1 MNSKATS
8 APANRTAGYAWAVV
22 GMLWVVAC
30 VNYLDRL
37 ILVSMRDSVKAE
49 IAMTD
54 AQFGLLTSIF
64 LWVYGSM
71 SPLGGYIADR
81 FSRKW
86 VIIASLGIWSLMTLL
101 TGVVHNYPALL
112 TMRALMGVS
121 EAFYVPA
128 ALALVADW
136 HRGSTRSIATGLH
149 QSGLYTGAALGGMG
163 GYIADSF
170 GWRQGFVW
178 FGVFGVAYAVVLLLF
193 LREEKSSSTNAQT
206 AATTTEPATE
216 IVSITAALRA
226 LFGQRSFIVL
236 VIYLSLAAL
245 ASWGITG
252 WLPTFLKEQFSLTQG
267 KSGMAATGYVQLG
280 SYAGILVGGLLS
292 DWWVRR
298 NVRGRL
304 YVVVI
309 GLCIGGP
316 SLCLM
321 SSTGQFAVAIVGM
334 LLYGV
339 ARGFSDANVMPILCQ
354 IVSSKYRA
362 TGYGFLNL
370 FSTFTG
376 GAMIYIGGALRDA
389 HINLSRVFIA
399 SAIGLIIS
407 GLTMLMVKPTRA
419 EEGK

>member
-1 MNSKATS
+1 MNSNTTAAPTS
-8 APANRTAGYAWAVV
+8 RTAGYAWAIV

-37 ILVSMRDSVKAE
+37 ILVSMRDSVKAD

-54 AQFGLLTSIF
+54 GQFGLLTSIF
-64 LWVYGSM
+64 LWVYGAM

-86 VIIASLGIWSLMTLL
+86 VIIASLGVWSLMTLL
-101 TGVVHNYPALL
+101 TGMVHNYTTMLV
-112 TMRALMGVS
+112 MRALMGVS
-121 EAFYVPA
+121 EAFYIPA
-128 ALALVADW
+128 GLALVSDW

-193 LREEKSSSTNAQT
+193 LREEKSFSTSAQPT
-206 AATTTEPATE
+206 ANPTEPETQN
-216 IVSITAALRA
+216 VSIAAALRA

-280 SYAGILVGGLLS
+280 SYVGILVGGLLS

-298 NVRGRL
+298 NVRGRIYL
-304 YVVVI
+304 VVI

-321 SSTGQFAVAIVGM
+321 ASTGQFAIAIVGM

-354 IVSSKYRA
+354 VVSSKYRA

-389 HINLSRVFIA
+389 NVNLSRVFIA
-399 SAIGLIIS
+399 SAIGLIIA
-407 GLTMLMVKPTRA
+407 GITMLMVKPTRS
-419 EEGK
+419 EDGN

>member
-1 MNSKATS
+1 MISAAASSTPSLRTS
-8 APANRTAGYAWAVV
+8 GYAWALV

-37 ILVSMRDSVKAE
+37 MLVSMRDSVKAD
-49 IAMTD
+49 ITMTD

-64 LWVYGSM
+64 LWVYGSL
-71 SPLGGYIADR
+71 SPLGGYLADR

-86 VIIASLGIWSLMTLL
+86 VIIGSLGVWSLMTVL
-101 TGVVHNYPALL
+101 TGMVHNYSALL

-128 ALALVADW
+128 GLALIADW
-136 HRGSTRSIATGLH
+136 HLGTTRSLATGIH
-149 QSGLYTGAALGGMG
+149 QSGLYSGAALGGMG
-163 GYIADSF
+163 GYIADGF
-170 GWRQGFVW
+170 GWRQGFLW
-178 FGVFGVAYAVVLLLF
+178 FGLFGVIYSVVLLFL
-193 LREEKSSSTNAQT
+193 LREKNSTSQT
-206 AATTTEPATE
+206 APSSPPAPQKSDYSWME
-216 IVSITAALRA
+216 ALRS
-226 LFGQRSFIVL
+226 LFGQSSFIVL
-236 VIYLSLAAL
+236 VVYFSLAAL
-245 ASWGITG
+245 ASWGITA

-280 SYAGILVGGLLS
+280 SYAGVFVGGLLS

-304 YVVVI
+304 YVVTI
-309 GLCIGGP
+309 GICIGGP

-321 SSTGQFAVAIVGM
+321 ASTEQFAFAIVGM

-339 ARGFSDANVMPILCQ
+339 ARGFSEANVMPILCQ

-362 TGYGFLNL
+362 TGYGFLNM

-389 HINLSRVFIA
+389 HVNLSRVFIA
-399 SAIGLIIS
+399 SAIGLIIA
-407 GLTMLMVKPTRA
+407 GLTMLAVKPNRSHD
-419 EEGK
+419 EN

>member
-1 MNSKATS
+1 MRNSAHPTES
-8 APANRTAGYAWAVV
+8 FPRPPAYAWAVV

-37 ILVSMRDSVKAE
+37 ILVSMRDSVKAD

-121 EAFYVPA
+121 EAFYIPA
-128 ALALVADW
+128 GLALVADW

-149 QSGLYTGAALGGMG
+149 QSGLYTGAALGGLG
-163 GYIADSF
+163 GYIADGF
-170 GWRQGFVW
+170 GWRSAFVW
-178 FGVFGVAYAVVLLLF
+178 FGVFGVLYAVVLLLC
-193 LREEKSSSTNAQT
+193 LREEKSQSLLTS
-206 AATTTEPATE
+206 AATNEKGSVLE
-216 IVSITAALRA
+216 ALRA
-226 LFGQRSFIVL
+226 LFGQVSFLVL
-236 VIYLSLAAL
+236 VVYLSLAAL
-245 ASWGITG
+245 AAWGITG

-280 SYAGILVGGLLS
+280 SYAGILAGGLLS

-298 NVRGRL
+298 NVRGRI

-309 GLCIGGP
+309 GLCLGGP

-321 SSTGQFAVAIVGM
+321 SSTGQFALAIAGM

-354 IVSSKYRA
+354 VVSAKYRA
-362 TGYGFLNL
+362 TGYGFPNL

-389 HINLSRVFIA
+389 HVNLSKVFIA
-399 SAIGLIIS
+399 SAVGLMIA
-407 GLTMLMVKPTRA
+407 GVTLLAVKPKRSHD
-419 EEGK
+419 EN